1 MKRLFTYT
9 AMLLAVALAS
19 CNKEVQPSEDVNI
32 PVDMGGNYIHFDTG
46 VSTRGVLLLNNYL
59 NDQFAVYGYNYRSTW
74 EAAKAMAKPNVFENT
89 PQTVTYADGMYTYD
103 PIKTWTGYN
112 YSFYAYYP
120 ISDQI
125 APIDEN
131 VEGEPYITYTLPGG
145 SNPSVFIDVMTAS
158 YIDTN
163 TNSSKSVQLNFE
175 HRLAAIDVGARCY
188 YDFDPNPDD
197 NDTSDIVQATVEI
210 EQLWLDFENVVND
223 KAKIYL
229 NKNIAPEYTAST
241 SPAREMRILT
251 ATAERDD
258 NIDIDP
264 NSDGDTQ
271 MRIITNPT
279 NKEYGTAEG
288 QQDIYLGPPGST
300 MILIPQTQYL
310 KVKPSML
317 YYLRLPDGKYIQEDK
332 KSVGD
337 SPFSFIYSS
346 EFEFDRPLL
355 EGRRYYIQFNFTSD
369 AVSVNIV
376 AADEWDEF
384 DRVYYEF
391 M

>member
-1 MKRLFTYT
+1 MG
-9 AMLLAVALAS
+9 AALSS
-19 CNKEVQPSEDVNI
+19 CDKDIQTDKEINI
-32 PVDMGGNYIHFDTG
+32 PVDLGNYIHFDTG
-46 VSTRGVLLLNNYL
+46 VSTRGTLLLDNYL
-59 NDQFAVYGYNYRSTW
+59 SDQFAVYGYSYRSTW

-89 PQTVTYADGMYTYD
+89 PQTVTHSDGMYTYD

-120 ISDQI
+120 ISAQI
-125 APIDEN
+125 TPIDQN
-131 VEGEPYITYTLPGG
+131 VEGEPYITYNLPSG
-145 SNPSVFIDVMTAS
+145 SDPSIFVDVMTAA

-163 TNSSKSVQLNFE
+163 ANSSKSVQLNFE

-188 YDFDPNPDD
+188 YDFDPNPDND
-197 NDTSDIVQATVEI
+197 DTSDIVQATVEI
-210 EQLWLDFENVVND
+210 EQMWLDFENVVND

-229 NKNIAPEYTAST
+229 NKNVAPEYTAST

-279 NKEYGTAEG
+279 NKEYGTGEG
-288 QQDIYLGPPGST
+288 QQDLYLGPVGST
-300 MILIPQTQYL
+300 MILIPQTQPL
-310 KVKPSML
+310 KVKPSMQ

-337 SPFSFIYSS
+337 SPFTFIYSS

-384 DRVYYEF
+384 DRVDYEF